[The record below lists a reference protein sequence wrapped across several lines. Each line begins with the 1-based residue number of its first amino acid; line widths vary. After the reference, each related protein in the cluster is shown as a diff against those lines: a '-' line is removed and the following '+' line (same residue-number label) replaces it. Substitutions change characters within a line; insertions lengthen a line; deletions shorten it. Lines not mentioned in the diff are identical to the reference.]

1 MSALFNLAGLALIL
15 PNLGLA
21 LFFLAVSLV
30 AEQKTLGALVA
41 ALWALLG
48 RLPHA
53 DYLPF
58 IMLALL
64 AALVLLVIAL
74 VRIPFLLPLLIV
86 VLGVASIVCVGH
98 LTSFRELAVNP
109 LGWLGVAGVMLGG
122 WQFWRA
128 TFAAA

>member
-1 MSALFNLAGLALIL
+1 MAVLVNLAGVALIL
-15 PNLGLA
+15 PSLGLA

-30 AEQKTLGALVA
+30 AEQKTLGALLA
-41 ALWALLG
+41 AVWALLG
-48 RLPHA
+48 KIPHP

-58 IMLALL
+58 MALAVL
-64 AALVLLVIAL
+64 AAIVLVIVAL
-74 VRIPFLLPLLIV
+74 VRFPFLLPLLIV
-86 VLGVASIVCVGH
+86 VVGAASLMCVGH

-109 LGWLGVAGVMLGG
+109 LGWMGAVGVVLGG

>member
-15 PNLGLA
+15 PNVGLA

-30 AEQKTLGALVA
+30 AEQKTLGALLA
-41 ALWALLG
+41 AVWALLG
-48 RLPHA
+48 RIPHP

-58 IMLALL
+58 IALAVL
-64 AALVLLVIAL
+64 AAIVLLIVAI
-74 VRIPFLLPLLIV
+74 VRFAFLLPLLIV

-109 LGWLGVAGVMLGG
+109 LGWLGAAGVMLGG